1 MDRLS
6 VCVSALMSALPAY
19 LTLYPDDRALRRA
32 LSDTATLTELAREP
46 ITASTDPDWRLSLLE
61 FEVGAGL
68 PADGHSS
75 RNLLLLY
82 GESVTLS
89 GDSRGPDPVDVTIYG
104 RGARWQG
111 DAGIALTL
119 GAAETRVLLQLTAR
133 RDRHRVWTA
142 LRPVVGSMV
151 LFQEPGCEWLIQ
163 VINGAVQL
171 RDARTLL
178 ELESGNVLRI
188 AFTDSTA
195 PARVVLDGGGELAMF
210 KLTPP

>member
-1 MDRLS
+1 
-6 VCVSALMSALPAY
+6 MSGLPGY

-46 ITASTDPDWRLSLLE
+46 MTASMDPDWRLALLE
-61 FEVGAGL
+61 FEVAAVL
-68 PADGHSS
+68 PAAPASTRH
-75 RNLLLLY
+75 LLLLY
-82 GESVTLS
+82 GESVALS
-89 GDSRGPDPVDVTIYG
+89 GDSRSPEPLDVTIYA

-111 DAGIALTL
+111 DAGIPLTL
-119 GAAETRVLLQLTAR
+119 GAADTRVLLQLTAR
-133 RDRHRVWTA
+133 SDRHRVWAA

-151 LFQEPGCEWLIQ
+151 LFHEPGCEWLIQ

-178 ELESGNVLRI
+178 ELESGNVLRVDFSH
-188 AFTDSTA
+188 ASA

-210 KLTPP
+210 KLTRAG